1 MDSLKGGEQ
10 GYAIEFYGGK
20 KMGMVPIVV
29 YIIISAGL
37 AIFFQV
43 YSMKG
48 LAVASVI
55 GLFADFFFVKEK
67 AKYWKVI
74 IKGLTQFGNSK
85 LIFTFILIGLFTKL
99 LTVGNIG
106 SGFVWLSTQLGITG
120 SGFVVFTF
128 IASTIISMG
137 TGAPIAAVFA
147 VVPIF
152 YPPGIMLGAK
162 AAVLVGAILSGVFF
176 GDAMSPSSQVIN
188 TTIDTQHDKQTHK
201 PADLQAVM
209 KARSPYLVGV
219 ALLSAILFY
228 MSGATGAVINPA
240 KLAIINQNADGKGL
254 FMLIP
259 IVILLVISFI
269 KKDLFLGLSYATVI
283 GLILGVVLGNFQMRD
298 ILMSNRQHE
307 LLGILTTGTF
317 SMTDIIISSI
327 LLFGMIAVAVESGC
341 LDMMCEWILKK
352 KVIQSPMGAELVLV
366 LSIGVIN
373 ILLSGCVLPAILL
386 FSNVADQI
394 GQSANISPNKRS
406 YLLTGAATTVTA
418 IIPVNSA
425 FVMGAVTLINQ
436 INVTGYGKVAVN
448 PFEIFA
454 SSYYCILLTLVCFLW
469 VFKRE
474 KQNNTEKVGIKGVSR
489 NA

>member
-1 MDSLKGGEQ
+1 
-10 GYAIEFYGGK
+10 
-20 KMGMVPIVV
+20 
-29 YIIISAGL
+29 
-37 AIFFQV
+37 
-43 YSMKG
+43 
-48 LAVASVI
+48 
-55 GLFADFFFVKEK
+55 
-67 AKYWKVI
+67 
-74 IKGLTQFGNSK
+74 
-85 LIFTFILIGLFTKL
+85 
-99 LTVGNIG
+99 
-106 SGFVWLSTQLGITG
+106 
-120 SGFVVFTF
+120 
-128 IASTIISMG
+128 
-137 TGAPIAAVFA
+137 
-147 VVPIF
+147 
-152 YPPGIMLGAK
+152 
-162 AAVLVGAILSGVFF
+162 
-176 GDAMSPSSQVIN
+176 
-188 TTIDTQHDKQTHK
+188 
-201 PADLQAVM
+201 M

-283 GLILGVVLGNFQMRD
+283 GLILGVVLGNFQMGD
-298 ILMSNRQHE
+298 ILMVNRQHE

-341 LDMMCEWILKK
+341 LDMLCEWILKK

-373 ILLSGCVLPAILL
+373 ILLSGCVLPTILL

-454 SSYYCILLTLVCFLW
+454 SNYYCILITLVCFLW

>member
-10 GYAIEFYGGK
+10 GYAIELYGGK

-67 AKYWKVI
+67 AKYWKDI

-120 SGFVVFTF
+120 SDFVVFTF

-188 TTIDTQHDKQTHK
+188 TTIDTQD
-201 PADLQAVM
+201 P
-209 KARSPYLVGV
+209 
-219 ALLSAILFY
+219 
-228 MSGATGAVINPA
+228 
-240 KLAIINQNADGKGL
+240 
-254 FMLIP
+254 
-259 IVILLVISFI
+259 
-269 KKDLFLGLSYATVI
+269 
-283 GLILGVVLGNFQMRD
+283 
-298 ILMSNRQHE
+298 
-307 LLGILTTGTF
+307 
-317 SMTDIIISSI
+317 
-327 LLFGMIAVAVESGC
+327 
-341 LDMMCEWILKK
+341 
-352 KVIQSPMGAELVLV
+352 
-366 LSIGVIN
+366 
-373 ILLSGCVLPAILL
+373 
-386 FSNVADQI
+386 
-394 GQSANISPNKRS
+394 
-406 YLLTGAATTVTA
+406 
-418 IIPVNSA
+418 
-425 FVMGAVTLINQ
+425 
-436 INVTGYGKVAVN
+436 
-448 PFEIFA
+448 
-454 SSYYCILLTLVCFLW
+454 
-469 VFKRE
+469 
-474 KQNNTEKVGIKGVSR
+474 
-489 NA
+489 